1 VVNFASPAGLLPRAA
16 GRLAP
21 ACPSEGFAI
30 RPALL
35 TDRPA
40 LAALAADAY
49 ARGLAPLLPPE
60 LRSRADAARFG
71 CFFATHPAPLLL
83 AELGGVPVGCA
94 LASLPSESDPPAR
107 LLGLWVAPAASG
119 QGIGSAL
126 LAAMETQLAGLGVTR
141 LRVRV
146 PSGQLRALGL
156 FRRRGY
162 ALLDAGMRPEPVLEA
177 MLRHSILAKPLPVLS
192 APVAA

>member
-1 VVNFASPAGLLPRAA
+1 VVNFGSPAGPLPRAA
-16 GRLAP
+16 GRNAALRQ
-21 ACPSEGFAI
+21 SEGFAL
-30 RPALL
+30 RPAQL

-49 ARGLAPLLPPE
+49 AKGLAPLLPPE
-60 LRSRADAARFG
+60 LRARADAARFG
-71 CFFATHPAPLLL
+71 CFFATHPGPLLL
-83 AELGGVPVGCA
+83 AELGGVPIGCA
-94 LASLPSESDPPAR
+94 LATLPTESDPPAR

-126 LAAMETQLAGLGVTR
+126 LAAVETHLAEQGVTR

-162 ALLDAGMRPEPVLEA
+162 ALLDAGMRPEPVLDA